1 MPKAKKK
8 APKGKSAEEQARDAE
23 MYAAAARIASKK
35 EEEAA
40 KAAEEKRAADA
51 AEAKKL
57 LEKYADFGLSESDIM
72 EYKEMFN
79 LVDSDGG
86 GDIGRDE
93 VIELMQMVG
102 YECTEQEV
110 DDMIAE
116 IDLDGNGDVDF
127 DGAQAAPF
135 PGRPRVR
142 CLLRAQLCSSGACG
156 RGAEF
161 VTMMSRKP
169 DALREPAEVLKA
181 FKLFEIPALD
191 KEKAGYVRQSS
202 LIHALSNLSG
212 EKLSRSEATELLS
225 QMPAPDEKG
234 FINYADYISMMAQ

>member
-1 MPKAKKK
+1 MRQVLR
-8 APKGKSAEEQARDAE
+8 SELDLLE
-23 MYAAAARIASKK
+23 SKV
-35 EEEAA
+35 
-40 KAAEEKRAADA
+40 ADV

-57 LEKYADFGLSESDIM
+57 LEKYAEFGLSESDIM

-127 DGAQAAPF
+127 DGAQRPSLAALGPPDPPCF
-135 PGRPRVR
+135 ACAHAGP
-142 CLLRAQLCSSGACG
+142 AAGA
-156 RGAEF
+156 
-161 VTMMSRKP
+161 
-169 DALREPAEVLKA
+169 
-181 FKLFEIPALD
+181 
-191 KEKAGYVRQSS
+191 QSS
-202 LIHALSNLSG
+202 
-212 EKLSRSEATELLS
+212 
-225 QMPAPDEKG
+225 
-234 FINYADYISMMAQ
+234 

>member
-127 DGAQAAPF
+127 DGAPRPSLVALVCDVFFVRNCAQA
-135 PGRPRVR
+135 GRAV
-142 CLLRAQLCSSGACG
+142 GA
-156 RGAEF
+156 
-161 VTMMSRKP
+161 
-169 DALREPAEVLKA
+169 
-181 FKLFEIPALD
+181 
-191 KEKAGYVRQSS
+191 
-202 LIHALSNLSG
+202 
-212 EKLSRSEATELLS
+212 
-225 QMPAPDEKG
+225 
-234 FINYADYISMMAQ
+234 

>member
-1 MPKAKKK
+1 MQPRHGIGVDSFFPPANQTAHTEPNISGGFAVVLFHSPPPAMPKAKKK

-57 LEKYADFGLSESDIM
+57 LEKYAEFGLSESDIM

-127 DGAQAAPF
+127 DGAPRGWSPSCAMSSSCATVLTRGRAA
-135 PGRPRVR
+135 
-142 CLLRAQLCSSGACG
+142 GA
-156 RGAEF
+156 
-161 VTMMSRKP
+161 
-169 DALREPAEVLKA
+169 
-181 FKLFEIPALD
+181 
-191 KEKAGYVRQSS
+191 QSS
-202 LIHALSNLSG
+202 
-212 EKLSRSEATELLS
+212 
-225 QMPAPDEKG
+225 
-234 FINYADYISMMAQ
+234 

>member
-1 MPKAKKK
+1 MRSGLISGRLRHHAPPPAMPKAKKK

-127 DGAQAAPF
+127 DGA
-135 PGRPRVR
+135 PR
-142 CLLRAQLCSSGACG
+142 
-156 RGAEF
+156 
-161 VTMMSRKP
+161 
-169 DALREPAEVLKA
+169 
-181 FKLFEIPALD
+181 PALVALVCD
-191 KEKAGYVRQSS
+191 VFFVRNCAQAGRAVGAQSS
-202 LIHALSNLSG
+202 
-212 EKLSRSEATELLS
+212 
-225 QMPAPDEKG
+225 
-234 FINYADYISMMAQ
+234 

>member
-1 MPKAKKK
+1 MNGTSTTDAAHHHSTPAAKSMHANYSKWDK
-8 APKGKSAEEQARDAE
+8 LDREMAEEEQRELAERKKERVRMAADQAAQAAFATDPSAVANCQPTAE
-23 MYAAAARIASKK
+23 AVAAAAREKKMAVVVRAREEELEKERAVKAKIDAWVAKK

-110 DDMIAE
+110 DDPSTWQPRRTK
-116 IDLDGNGDVDF
+116 NG
-127 DGAQAAPF
+127 
-135 PGRPRVR
+135 
-142 CLLRAQLCSSGACG
+142 
-156 RGAEF
+156 
-161 VTMMSRKP
+161 
-169 DALREPAEVLKA
+169 
-181 FKLFEIPALD
+181 
-191 KEKAGYVRQSS
+191 
-202 LIHALSNLSG
+202 
-212 EKLSRSEATELLS
+212 
-225 QMPAPDEKG
+225 
-234 FINYADYISMMAQ
+234 

>member
-1 MPKAKKK
+1 MHSDLQAAPTPRAPPAMPKAKKK

-57 LEKYADFGLSESDIM
+57 LEKYAEFGLSESDIM

-127 DGAQAAPF
+127 DGAPRPS
-135 PGRPRVR
+135 PGRPRAAMSSSSPATVLTLVALGPPDPP
-142 CLLRAQLCSSGACG
+142 CFACAHAGRAVGA
-156 RGAEF
+156 
-161 VTMMSRKP
+161 
-169 DALREPAEVLKA
+169 
-181 FKLFEIPALD
+181 
-191 KEKAGYVRQSS
+191 QSS
-202 LIHALSNLSG
+202 
-212 EKLSRSEATELLS
+212 
-225 QMPAPDEKG
+225 
-234 FINYADYISMMAQ
+234 